1 MNKPL
6 LKSSLA
12 FAVMSAMGVSVQAQD
27 NNTAQPVQLDTIV
40 VTTAGGYEQNI
51 ADAAATISVITAEEL
66 EKKSYSDVTDALKNV
81 PGVFVQGG
89 GTNQTISIRGM
100 GSAYTLFLIDG
111 KPMNDGSL
119 LTTNGGVQGASVN
132 FLPPI
137 EAIERIEVIRGPSS
151 SLYGSDAMGG
161 VINIIT
167 KKHQDKVTASVRT
180 EYIKA
185 DQSNKVNND
194 ATNTSVYVTAPLIK
208 NLLSLQVT
216 GGLQTIDESSL
227 QKNTSE
233 TGESEPDFNKKN
245 ISTKLV
251 LTPNENNTITAEHSF
266 TQQQRTHNPG
276 RSYTQYVSATGE
288 RINIEGKDYIA
299 AGDNYYPAYDTG
311 RSNDKG
317 AIYQSD
323 LVPNTRSYSELEK
336 NRFSVSHEGDYEN
349 LKLTS
354 YIQFDQDENNSIG
367 GRSITLSNND
377 TPNDTSDDVV
387 VNNPGG
393 ILFETLT
400 ANTQGTYFFDDHAL
414 TLGATY
420 KQENLEDGTTNQKVD
435 LAGKVTKMD
444 RYQWSLF
451 AEDTW
456 NVTDKLALTLSGRFD
471 ENEFFGDNFSP
482 KAYAVYKA
490 NDNFTL
496 KGGVISGY
504 KAPSLRNSSPQYML
518 NSMGG
523 AILPNPD
530 LKPETSLTYETGFA
544 FENRDLGLL
553 ASLMVY
559 QTDFNDK
566 ITRSARVAGSRAP
579 VDANGDAITS
589 GPEYDQF
596 LAFYKDNPDLPI
608 SSTGYTFN
616 YNVDEAQIRGLE
628 LTTDYYVTDYL
639 KYRHSYT
646 YTNSEQ
652 KTGANKGKPLN
663 DLPKHMFN
671 AGLDWDINDQWLLW
685 TQLNY
690 RGKTV
695 GNNQTPEY
703 TFIDVGAV
711 YNYSDDLKLS
721 TGIYNLQNKNVL
733 EDGNS
738 WVLDGRRISFAMNLK
753 F

>member
-89 GTNQTISIRGM
+89 GTNQTISIRGL
-100 GSAYTLFLIDG
+100 GSAYTLFLVDG

-216 GGLQTIDESSL
+216 GGLQTIEESSL
-227 QKNTSE
+227 QRNTTES
-233 TGESEPDFNKKN
+233 GESEPDFNKKN

-251 LTPNENNTITAEHSF
+251 FTPDANNTLSAEFSN

-276 RSYTQYVSATGE
+276 KSLLATAT
-288 RINIEGKDYIA
+288 RI
-299 AGDNYYPAYDTG
+299 
-311 RSNDKG
+311 
-317 AIYQSD
+317 
-323 LVPNTRSYSELEK
+323 YSELEK
-336 NRFSVSHEGDYEN
+336 NNYVLSHDAKYDDWVSS
-349 LKLTS
+349 S
-354 YIQFDQDENNSIG
+354 YVQFDQDQNNATT
-367 GRSITLSNND
+367 GRTVDKIQ
-377 TPNDTSDDVV
+377 
-387 VNNPGG
+387 NPGG

-400 ANTQGTYFFDDHAL
+400 ANTQATYFFDQHSL
-414 TLGATY
+414 TVGGRYL
-420 KQENLEDGTTNQKVD
+420 KENLEDGTTNQKAD
-435 LAGKVTKMD
+435 MAGKVTKMD

-471 ENEFFGDNFSP
+471 QNEFFGDNFSP
-482 KAYAVYKA
+482 KAYAVYQA

-523 AILPNPD
+523 AIMPNPD

-553 ASLMVY
+553 ASLMIY

-566 ITRSARVAGSRAP
+566 ITRSSRVANSRLP
-579 VDANGDAITS
+579 TVDEGGKAEYSQDEINEFVANS
-589 GPEYDQF
+589 P
-596 LAFYKDNPDLPI
+596 FYQDNPSFPY

-628 LTTDYYVTDYL
+628 LTTDYNVTDYL

>member
-89 GTNQTISIRGM
+89 GTNQTISIRGL
-100 GSAYTLFLIDG
+100 GSAYTLFLVDG

-216 GGLQTIDESSL
+216 GGLQTIEESSL
-227 QKNTSE
+227 QRNTTES
-233 TGESEPDFNKKN
+233 GESEPDFNKKN

-251 LTPNENNTITAEHSF
+251 FTPDANNTLSAEFSN
-266 TQQQRTHNPG
+266 TEQQRTHNPG
-276 RSYTQYVSATGE
+276 KSLLATAT
-288 RINIEGKDYIA
+288 RI
-299 AGDNYYPAYDTG
+299 
-311 RSNDKG
+311 
-317 AIYQSD
+317 
-323 LVPNTRSYSELEK
+323 YSELEK
-336 NRFSVSHEGDYEN
+336 NNYVLSHDAKYDDWVSS
-349 LKLTS
+349 S
-354 YIQFDQDENNSIG
+354 YVQFDQDQNNATT
-367 GRSITLSNND
+367 GRTVDKIQ
-377 TPNDTSDDVV
+377 
-387 VNNPGG
+387 NPGG

-400 ANTQGTYFFDDHAL
+400 ANTQATYFFDQHSL
-414 TLGATY
+414 TVGGRYL
-420 KQENLEDGTTNQKVD
+420 KENLEDGTTNQKAD
-435 LAGKVTKMD
+435 MAGKVTKMD

-471 ENEFFGDNFSP
+471 QNEFFGDNFSP
-482 KAYAVYKA
+482 KAYAVYQA

-523 AILPNPD
+523 AIMPNPD

-553 ASLMVY
+553 ASLMIY

-566 ITRSARVAGSRAP
+566 ITRSSRVANSRLP
-579 VDANGDAITS
+579 TVDEGGKAEYSQDEINEFVANS
-589 GPEYDQF
+589 P
-596 LAFYKDNPDLPI
+596 FYQDNPSFPY

-628 LTTDYYVTDYL
+628 LTTDYNVTDYL

>member
-6 LKSSLA
+6 LPSTLA
-12 FAVMSAMGVSVQAQD
+12 FAVFTAMGTAAQA
-27 NNTAQPVQLDTIV
+27 NSNAEPVTLDTIV

-51 ADAAATISVITAEEL
+51 ADAAATISVISAEEL
-66 EKKSYSDVTDALKNV
+66 AKKSYSDVTDALKNV

-167 KKHQDKVTASVRT
+167 KKHQDKMTASIRT

-185 DQSNKVNND
+185 AKSNKVNND
-194 ATNTSVYVTAPLIK
+194 ATNTSLYVNTPLLE

-216 GGLQTIDESSL
+216 AGLQTIEESHL
-227 QKNTSE
+227 QRTTTE
-233 TGESEPDFNKKN
+233 VGESEPDFNKKN

-251 LTPNENNTITAEHSF
+251 FTPNTNNTLIAEF
-266 TQQQRTHNPG
+266 ANTQQQRTHTPG
-276 RSYTQYVSATGE
+276 ISLLATAD
-288 RINIEGKDYIA
+288 R
-299 AGDNYYPAYDTG
+299 T
-311 RSNDKG
+311 
-317 AIYQSD
+317 
-323 LVPNTRSYSELEK
+323 YSELEK
-336 NRFSVSHEGDYEN
+336 NNYNLSHEAKYDKWVSN
-349 LKLTS
+349 S
-354 YIQFDQDENNSIG
+354 YIQYDKDKNNSIT
-367 GRSITLSNND
+367 GRSITIDNNG
-377 TPNDTSDDVV
+377 TPNDTSDDVIV
-387 VNNPGG
+387 DNPGG
-393 ILFETLT
+393 ILFETIT
-400 ANTQGTYFFDDHAL
+400 ANTQSTYFFNQHAL
-414 TLGATY
+414 TVGGRYL
-420 KQENLEDGTTNQKVD
+420 QENLEDGTTNQNVEM
-435 LAGKVTKMD
+435 AGTVTKMD

-456 NVTDKLALTLSGRFD
+456 HVNDKLALTLSGRYD
-471 ENEFFGDNFSP
+471 DNEFFGDNFSP

-490 NDNFTL
+490 NNNFTL

-504 KAPSLRNSSPQYML
+504 KAPSLRSSSPDYRL
-518 NSMGG
+518 GSMGG
-523 AILPNPD
+523 AVIANTQ
-530 LKPETSLTYETGFA
+530 LKPETSFTYETGVA
-544 FENRDLGLL
+544 YQNSDLGLQ

-559 QTDFNDK
+559 QTDFEDK
-566 ITRSARVAGSRAP
+566 ITRTGRIAGSQDP
-579 VDANGDAITS
+579 NS
-589 GPEYDQF
+589 QF
-596 LAFYKDNPDLPI
+596 YLDNPELPY
-608 SSTGYTFN
+608 SSTGYTRN

-628 LTTDYYVTDYL
+628 LTTDYFITDYL

-652 KTGANKGKPLN
+652 KTGDSKGDPLN
-663 DLPKHMFN
+663 DVPKHMFN
-671 AGLDWDINDQWLLW
+671 AGLDWDVNDQWLLW
-685 TQLNY
+685 SQLNY

-695 GNNQTPEY
+695 GSSATPEY
-703 TFIDVGAV
+703 TFVDVGAV
-711 YNYSDDLKLS
+711 YSYSDNLKLS

-733 EDGNS
+733 EDGNA
-738 WVLDGRRISFAMNLK
+738 WVLDGRRFNFAVN
-753 F
+753 FRF

>member
-1 MNKPL
+1 MSKPFF
-6 LKSSLA
+6 KSNLA
-12 FAVMSAMGVSVQAQD
+12 FAVLSAMGISAQLQA
-27 NNTAQPVQLDTIV
+27 NTTTEPVQLDTIV

-81 PGVFVQGG
+81 PGVFIQGG

-167 KKHQDKVTASVRT
+167 KKHQDRLTGSIRT

-185 DQSNKVNND
+185 DQANEVNND
-194 ATNTSVYVTAPLIK
+194 ATNTSIYVTAPLID

-216 GGLQTIDESSL
+216 GGLQTIEESDL
-227 QKNTSE
+227 QRNTTES
-233 TGESEPDFNKKN
+233 GESEPDFNKKN
-245 ISTKLV
+245 ISTKLIF
-251 LTPNENNTITAEHSF
+251 TPNANHTLSAEF
-266 TQQQRTHNPG
+266 TNTQQQRTHNPG
-276 RSYTQYVSATGE
+276 KSLLATA
-288 RINIEGKDYIA
+288 N
-299 AGDNYYPAYDTG
+299 
-311 RSNDKG
+311 
-317 AIYQSD
+317 
-323 LVPNTRSYSELEK
+323 RSYSELEK
-336 NRFSVSHEGDYEN
+336 NNYVLSHDAKYDDWVSS
-349 LKLTS
+349 S
-354 YIQFDQDENNSIG
+354 YVQFDQDQNNAIT
-367 GRSITLSNND
+367 GRTVGKIQ
-377 TPNDTSDDVV
+377 
-387 VNNPGG
+387 NPGG
-393 ILFETLT
+393 ILFESLT
-400 ANTQGTYFFDDHAL
+400 ANTQATYFLDQHSFTVGGRYL
-414 TLGATY
+414 
-420 KQENLEDGTTNQKVD
+420 KENLEDGTTNQKAD
-435 LAGKVTKMD
+435 MAGKVTKMD

-456 NVTDKLALTLSGRFD
+456 KVTDKLALTLSGRFD

-482 KAYAVYKA
+482 KAYAVYQA
-490 NDNFTL
+490 NDNVTL

-523 AILPNPD
+523 AIMPNPD

-544 FENRDLGLL
+544 YQNSDLGLL

-566 ITRSARVAGSRAP
+566 ITRSSRVAGSRLPTEAEGGKAEYSQAEI
-579 VDANGDAITS
+579 DAFVENS
-589 GPEYDQF
+589 E
-596 LAFYKDNPDLPI
+596 FYQANTNLPY

-628 LTTDYYVTDYL
+628 LTTDYHVTDYL

-646 YTNSEQ
+646 YTQSEQ
-652 KTGANKGKPLN
+652 KTGANQGKPLN

-671 AGLDWDINDQWLLW
+671 AGLDWDLNDQWLLW

-695 GNNQTPEY
+695 GDNATPAY
-703 TFIDVGAV
+703 TFVDLGAV
-711 YNYSDDLKLS
+711 YNYSDDLKFS
-721 TGIYNLQNKNVL
+721 TGIYNVGNKNVL
-733 EDGNS
+733 DDGNA
-738 WVLDGRRISFAMNLK
+738 WVLDGRRFSVAVNLK

>member
-89 GTNQTISIRGM
+89 GTNQTISIRGL
-100 GSAYTLFLIDG
+100 GSAYTLFLVDG

-185 DQSNKVNND
+185 DKANKVNND

-216 GGLQTIDESSL
+216 GGLQTIEESSL
-227 QKNTSE
+227 QRNTTES
-233 TGESEPDFNKKN
+233 GESEPDFNKKN

-251 LTPNENNTITAEHSF
+251 FTPDANNTLSAEFSN
-266 TQQQRTHNPG
+266 TEQQRTHNPG
-276 RSYTQYVSATGE
+276 KSLLAT
-288 RINIEGKDYIA
+288 A
-299 AGDNYYPAYDTG
+299 
-311 RSNDKG
+311 
-317 AIYQSD
+317 
-323 LVPNTRSYSELEK
+323 TRTYSELEK
-336 NRFSVSHEGDYEN
+336 NNYVLSHDAKYDDWVSS
-349 LKLTS
+349 S
-354 YIQFDQDENNSIG
+354 YVQFDQDQNNAIT
-367 GRSITLSNND
+367 GRTVDKIQ
-377 TPNDTSDDVV
+377 
-387 VNNPGG
+387 NPGG

-400 ANTQGTYFFDDHAL
+400 ANTQATYFFDQHSL
-414 TLGATY
+414 TVGGRYL
-420 KQENLEDGTTNQKVD
+420 KENLEDGTTNQKAD
-435 LAGKVTKMD
+435 MAGKVTKMD

-471 ENEFFGDNFSP
+471 QNEFFGDNFSP
-482 KAYAVYKA
+482 KAYAVYQA

-523 AILPNPD
+523 AIMPNPD

-553 ASLMVY
+553 ASLMIY

-566 ITRSARVAGSRAP
+566 ITRSSRVANSRLP
-579 VDANGDAITS
+579 TVDEGGKAEYSQDEINEFVANS
-589 GPEYDQF
+589 P
-596 LAFYKDNPDLPI
+596 FYQDNPSFPY

-628 LTTDYYVTDYL
+628 LTTDYNVTDYL

>member
-1 MNKPL
+1 MSKPFF
-6 LKSSLA
+6 KSNLA
-12 FAVMSAMGVSVQAQD
+12 FAVLSAMGISAQLQA
-27 NNTAQPVQLDTIV
+27 NTTTEPVQLDTIV

-81 PGVFVQGG
+81 PGVFIQGG

-167 KKHQDKVTASVRT
+167 KKHQDRLTGSIRT

-185 DQSNKVNND
+185 DQANEVNND
-194 ATNTSVYVTAPLIK
+194 ATNTSIYVTAPLID

-216 GGLQTIDESSL
+216 GGLQTIEESDL
-227 QKNTSE
+227 QRNTTES
-233 TGESEPDFNKKN
+233 GESEPDFNKKN
-245 ISTKLV
+245 ISTKLIF
-251 LTPNENNTITAEHSF
+251 TPNKNNTLSAEF
-266 TQQQRTHNPG
+266 TNTQQQRTHNPG
-276 RSYTQYVSATGE
+276 KSLLASAT
-288 RINIEGKDYIA
+288 R
-299 AGDNYYPAYDTG
+299 T
-311 RSNDKG
+311 
-317 AIYQSD
+317 
-323 LVPNTRSYSELEK
+323 YSELEK
-336 NRFSVSHEGDYEN
+336 NNYVVSHDAKYDDWVSS
-349 LKLTS
+349 S
-354 YIQFDQDENNSIG
+354 YVQFDQDQNNAIT
-367 GRSITLSNND
+367 GRTVGKIQ
-377 TPNDTSDDVV
+377 
-387 VNNPGG
+387 NPGG
-393 ILFETLT
+393 ILFESLT
-400 ANTQGTYFFDDHAL
+400 ANTQATYFFDQHSFTVGGRYL
-414 TLGATY
+414 
-420 KQENLEDGTTNQKVD
+420 KENLEDGTTNQKAD
-435 LAGKVTKMD
+435 MAGKVTKMD

-456 NVTDKLALTLSGRFD
+456 KVTDKLALTLSGRFD

-482 KAYAVYKA
+482 KAYAVYQA
-490 NDNFTL
+490 NDHFTL

-523 AILPNPD
+523 AILPNPE

-544 FENRDLGLL
+544 YQNSDLGLL

-566 ITRSARVAGSRAP
+566 ITRSSRVAGSRLPTEAEGGKAEYSQDEINDF
-579 VDANGDAITS
+579 VANS
-589 GPEYDQF
+589 QF
-596 LAFYKDNPDLPI
+596 YQDNPSFPY
-608 SSTGYTFN
+608 SSTGYTYN

-628 LTTDYYVTDYL
+628 LTTDYHVTDYL

-646 YTNSEQ
+646 YTQSEQ
-652 KTGANKGKPLN
+652 KTGANQSKPLN

-671 AGLDWDINDQWLLW
+671 AGLDWDLNDQWLLW

-695 GNNQTPEY
+695 GDNATPAY
-703 TFIDVGAV
+703 TFVDLGAV
-711 YNYSDDLKLS
+711 YNYSDELKFS
-721 TGIYNLQNKNVL
+721 TGIYNVGNKNVL
-733 EDGNS
+733 DDGNA
-738 WVLDGRRISFAMNLK
+738 WVLDGRRFSVAVNLK

>member
-1 MNKPL
+1 MNQPL
-6 LKSSLA
+6 IQSTLA
-12 FAVMSAMGVSVQAQD
+12 FAVLSAMGVVANAQE
-27 NNTAQPVQLDTIV
+27 TAAKQPVELDTIV

-100 GSAYTLFLIDG
+100 GSSYTLFLIDG

-167 KKHQDKVTASVRT
+167 KKHQDKMTASIRT

-185 DQSNKVNND
+185 ASSNQVNND
-194 ATNTSVYVTAPLIK
+194 ATNTSVYVTAPLVA
-208 NLLSLQVT
+208 NLLSMQVT
-216 GGLQTIDESSL
+216 GGVQTIEESSL
-227 QKNTSE
+227 QRTTTES
-233 TGESEPDFNKKN
+233 GESEPDFNKKN
-245 ISTKLV
+245 IAAKLIY
-251 LTPNENNTITAEHSF
+251 TPNSNNTLTAEISN

-276 RSYTQYVSATGE
+276 ISLLPTASRT
-288 RINIEGKDYIA
+288 
-299 AGDNYYPAYDTG
+299 
-311 RSNDKG
+311 
-317 AIYQSD
+317 
-323 LVPNTRSYSELEK
+323 YSELEK
-336 NRFSVSHEGDYEN
+336 NNISLNHEAKYDKWVSS
-349 LKLTS
+349 S
-354 YIQFDQDENNSIG
+354 YLQFDQDENNSIT
-367 GRSITLSNND
+367 GRTID
-377 TPNDTSDDVV
+377 KIQ
-387 VNNPGG
+387 NPGG

-400 ANTQGTYFFDDHAL
+400 ANTQGTYFFDEHAL
-414 TLGATY
+414 TLGGRY
-420 KQENLEDGTTNQKVD
+420 LEENLEDGATNQQANM
-435 LAGKVTKMD
+435 AGKVTKMD

-456 NVTDKLALTLSGRFD
+456 NVTDKLALTFSGRYD

-490 NDNFTL
+490 NDNFTV

-504 KAPSLRNSSPQYML
+504 KAPSLRSSSPQYML

-523 AILPNPD
+523 AIMPNPD

-559 QTDFNDK
+559 QTEFNDK
-566 ITRSARVAGSRAP
+566 ITRSSRVAGSRLPTEAEGGKP
-579 VDANGDAITS
+579 SYTQDEIDDFVANS
-589 GPEYDQF
+589 E
-596 LAFYKDNPDLPI
+596 FYQDNPSFPY
-608 SSTGYTFN
+608 SATGYTYN

-628 LTTDYYVTDYL
+628 LTTDYFITDYL

-671 AGLDWDINDQWLLW
+671 AGLDWDVNDQWLLW

-695 GNNQTPEY
+695 GDNATPDY
-703 TFIDVGAV
+703 TFVDLGAV
-711 YNYSDDLKLS
+711 YKYSDKLKLS
-721 TGIYNLQNKNVL
+721 TGIYNVQNKNVL
-733 EDGNS
+733 EDGND
-738 WVLDGRRISFAMNLK
+738 WVLDGRRFSFAVNLS

>member
-89 GTNQTISIRGM
+89 GTNQTISIRGL
-100 GSAYTLFLIDG
+100 GSAYTLFLVDG

-216 GGLQTIDESSL
+216 GGLQTIEESSL
-227 QKNTSE
+227 QRNTTES
-233 TGESEPDFNKKN
+233 GESEPDFNKKN

-251 LTPNENNTITAEHSF
+251 FTPDANNTLSAEFSN

-276 RSYTQYVSATGE
+276 KSLLAT
-288 RINIEGKDYIA
+288 A
-299 AGDNYYPAYDTG
+299 
-311 RSNDKG
+311 
-317 AIYQSD
+317 
-323 LVPNTRSYSELEK
+323 TRTYSELEK
-336 NRFSVSHEGDYEN
+336 NNYVLSHDAKYDDWVSS
-349 LKLTS
+349 S
-354 YIQFDQDENNSIG
+354 YVQFDQDQNNAIT
-367 GRSITLSNND
+367 GRTVDKIQ
-377 TPNDTSDDVV
+377 
-387 VNNPGG
+387 NPGG

-400 ANTQGTYFFDDHAL
+400 ANTQATYFFDQHSL
-414 TLGATY
+414 TVGGRYL
-420 KQENLEDGTTNQKVD
+420 KENLEDGTTNQKAD
-435 LAGKVTKMD
+435 MAGKVTKMD

-471 ENEFFGDNFSP
+471 QNEFFGDNFSP
-482 KAYAVYKA
+482 KAYAVYQA

-523 AILPNPD
+523 AIMPNPD

-566 ITRSARVAGSRAP
+566 ITRSSRVAGSRLPTEAEGGK
-579 VDANGDAITS
+579 A
-589 GPEYDQF
+589 EYSQNEINDF
-596 LAFYKDNPDLPI
+596 VTNSPFYQDNPSFPY

-628 LTTDYYVTDYL
+628 LTTDYNVTDYL

-695 GNNQTPEY
+695 GDNATPEY

-738 WVLDGRRISFAMNLK
+738 WVLDGRRISVAMNLK

>member
-1 MNKPL
+1 MSQNLHIYSIIMDGKFIMNSRF
-6 LKSSLA
+6 LKSTLA
-12 FAVMSAMGVSVQAQD
+12 FAVLTAMGLPAQAQEQ
-27 NNTAQPVQLDTIV
+27 TAKLDTIV

-66 EKKSYSDVTDALKNV
+66 QKKSYSDVTDALKNV

-89 GTNQTISIRGM
+89 GTNQTVSIRGM

-111 KPMNDGSL
+111 RPMNDGSL
-119 LTTNGGVQGASVN
+119 LTTNGGIQGASVN

-137 EAIERIEVIRGPSS
+137 ESIERIEIIRGPSS

-167 KKHQDKVTASVRT
+167 KKHQDRLTASIRT

-185 DQSNKVNND
+185 GKSNDVNND
-194 ATNTSVYVTAPLIK
+194 ATNTSLYVNAPLID

-216 GGLQTIDESSL
+216 AGLQTIDESSL

-233 TGESEPDFNKKN
+233 TGESEPDFQKTN
-245 ISTKLV
+245 IGTKFV
-251 LTPNENNTITAEHSF
+251 YTPDDKNTITAEYKR
-266 TQQQRTHNPG
+266 TQQERTHNPG
-276 RSYTQYVSATGE
+276 KSYTKYVSATGSKV
-288 RINIEGKDYIA
+288 GIA
-299 AGDNYYPAYDTG
+299 GEDFILSNNNYYPAFDTG
-311 RSNDKG
+311 EKDKNG
-317 AIYQSD
+317 NAIYQSD
-323 LVPNTRSYSELEK
+323 VVPNTRTYSELEK
-336 NRFSVSHEGDYEN
+336 NSYSLTHDGDYDN

-354 YIQFDQDENNSIG
+354 YIQYDKDENNAIT
-367 GRSITLSNND
+367 GRTVNGIT
-377 TPNDTSDDVV
+377 
-387 VNNPGG
+387 NPGG

-400 ANTQGTYFFDDHAL
+400 ANTQGTYFFDQHTL
-414 TLGATY
+414 TVGGRYL
-420 KQENLEDGTTNQKVD
+420 KENLEDGTSNQNID
-435 LAGKVTKMD
+435 MAGQVTKMD

-456 NVTDKLALTLSGRFD
+456 SVTDKLALTLSGRLD

-490 NDNFTL
+490 TDSFTF

-504 KAPSLRNSSPQYML
+504 KAPSLRNSSPEYML

-523 AILPNPD
+523 AIMPNPD

-544 FENRDLGLL
+544 YENQDLGLL
-553 ASLMVY
+553 ASLMFY
-559 QTDFNDK
+559 QTDFKDK
-566 ITRSARVAGSRAP
+566 ITRSSRMPGSQDADSEFYKEHP
-579 VDANGDAITS
+579 ELPYNANG
-589 GPEYDQF
+589 
-596 LAFYKDNPDLPI
+596 
-608 SSTGYTFN
+608 YTYN
-616 YNVDEAQIRGLE
+616 YNVDEAQIRGIE
-628 LTTDYYVTDYL
+628 LTTDYQITDNV

-652 KTGANKGKPLN
+652 KSGQYEGKPLN
-663 DLPKHMFN
+663 DIPKHMFN
-671 AGLDWDINDQWLLW
+671 AGLDWDVNDKLLLW
-685 TQLNY
+685 SQLNY

-695 GNNQTPEY
+695 GNTSDVQTPEY
-703 TFIDVGAV
+703 TFVDVGAV
-711 YNYSDDLKLS
+711 YKHDEKLQFS
-721 TGIYNLQNKNVL
+721 TGIYNLTNKNVL

-738 WVLDGRRISFAMNLK
+738 WVLDGRRYNFALNYK

>member
-1 MNKPL
+1 MNQPLL
-6 LKSSLA
+6 LKSTLA
-12 FAVMSAMGVSVQAQD
+12 FAVLSAMGLSVHAEDPSSQVAK
-27 NNTAQPVQLDTIV
+27 LDTIV

-51 ADAAATISVITAEEL
+51 AEAAATISVITSEEL
-66 EKKSYSDVTDALKNV
+66 EKKSYSDITDALKNV

-100 GSAYTLFLIDG
+100 GSSYTLFLIDG

-137 EAIERIEVIRGPSS
+137 EAIDRIEVIRGPSS

-167 KKHQDKVTASVRT
+167 KKHQAEMTASVRT

-185 DQSNKVNND
+185 DKSNDVNND
-194 ATNTSVYVTAPLIK
+194 ATNTSLYINTPLLE
-208 NLLSLQVT
+208 NLLSLQVNA
-216 GGLQTIDESSL
+216 GLQTIEESQL
-227 QKNTSE
+227 QRTTTE

-245 ISTKLV
+245 LSTKFV
-251 LTPNENNTITAEHSF
+251 FTPNRNNTIIAEYAN
-266 TQQQRTHNPG
+266 TQQERTHNPG
-276 RSYTQYVSATGE
+276 VSLLPTAT
-288 RINIEGKDYIA
+288 R
-299 AGDNYYPAYDTG
+299 T
-311 RSNDKG
+311 
-317 AIYQSD
+317 
-323 LVPNTRSYSELEK
+323 YSELEK
-336 NRFSVSHEGDYEN
+336 NKYVLSHEAKYDKWVSN
-349 LKLTS
+349 S
-354 YIQFDQDENNSIG
+354 YVQFDKDKNNAIT
-367 GRSITLSNND
+367 GR
-377 TPNDTSDDVV
+377 V
-387 VNNPGG
+387 VNGVTNPGG

-400 ANTQGTYFFDDHAL
+400 ANSQATYFFDKHSL
-414 TLGATY
+414 TVGGRFL
-420 KQENLEDGTTNQKVD
+420 KENLEDGTTNQKAEM
-435 LAGKVTKMD
+435 AGQVTKMD

-482 KAYAVYKA
+482 KAYAVYQA
-490 NDNFTL
+490 NDQFTL

-523 AILPNPD
+523 AILPNPE

-544 FENRDLGLL
+544 YENRDLGLL

-559 QTDFNDK
+559 QTNFNDK
-566 ITRSARVAGSRAP
+566 ITRSSRVAGSRLPTAQEGGKDSYTQEEI
-579 VDANGDAITS
+579 DAFVAS
-589 GPEYDQF
+589 SE
-596 LAFYKDNPDLPI
+596 FYKENPNMPY

-628 LTTDYYVTDYL
+628 LTTDYSITDYL

-646 YTNSEQ
+646 YTDSEQ
-652 KTGANKGKPLN
+652 KTGANKGQPLN

-671 AGLDWDINDQWLLW
+671 VGLDWDINDQWLLW

-695 GNNQTPEY
+695 GDTETPDY

-711 YNYSDDLKLS
+711 YNYSDAIKFS
-721 TGIYNLQNKNVL
+721 TGVYNLQNKNVL

-738 WVLDGRRISFAMNLK
+738 WVLDGRRYSFAVNFK